1 MSYCSLSYV
10 CSKEVVGQEVDD
22 TISELT
28 QKEQG
33 ELLTVDG
40 DTVVEE
46 GSMFERGMYLYIFV
60 VCILLTINQWIC

>member
-1 MSYCSLSYV
+1 MYV
-10 CSKEVVGQEVDD
+10 YSKDELCIEIDEP
-22 TISELT
+22 ISDLT

-46 GSMFERGMYLYIFV
+46 GSMFERGMYLSIFV